1 MYNTEDD
8 ITITIKPKN
17 PDSNWVTVDDKGNM
31 ISEGKTPAEAIE
43 KAKKISDNFSVIFVP
58 KEGESY
64 IF

>member
-17 PDSNWVTVDDKGNM
+17 PDSNWVTVDEQGKM
-31 ISEGKTPAEAIE
+31 ISEGKTPADAIE
-43 KAKKISDNFSVIFVP
+43 GAKKITDNFSLIFVP